1 MITSYVYVKRI
12 KVYQGEVSMIYL
24 FTIREETETE
34 NCEQTVILF
43 VVAIS
48 LFATNIFHKITI
60 AVQSDMRLYL
70 EF

>member
-1 MITSYVYVKRI
+1 
-12 KVYQGEVSMIYL
+12 MIYL

-48 LFATNIFHKITI
+48 LFATNIFHKIMI